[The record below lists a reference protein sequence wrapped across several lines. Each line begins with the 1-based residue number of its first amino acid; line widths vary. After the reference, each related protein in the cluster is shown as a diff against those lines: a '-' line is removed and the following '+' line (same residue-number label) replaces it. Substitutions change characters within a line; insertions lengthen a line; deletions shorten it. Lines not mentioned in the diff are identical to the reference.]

1 MDLTKLEL
9 AINKA
14 KNLELLELAKDAVK
28 NAADA
33 ERAKLEAERAKID
46 AKLGYINKNEKN
58 LLDLAEINRHGL
70 IPMPTVDDMK

>member
-14 KNLELLELAKDAVK
+14 KNLDLLELAKDAVK
-28 NAADA
+28 IAADA
-33 ERAKLEAERAKID
+33 ERAKLEAERAKLE

-70 IPMPTVDDMK
+70 IPMPTAEDMK